1 MNEKRGEVFA
11 RRGTLPRPAKT
22 SPPPAPLHERRLTP
36 ALIATEEMLFKR
48 NREKEWFYVD
58 LEG

>member
-1 MNEKRGEVFA
+1 MSEKRGEVFA

-22 SPPPAPLHERRLTP
+22 SPPAPLHERRLPP
-36 ALIATEEMLFKR
+36 ALIATEEMRFKR
-48 NREKEWFYVD
+48 NREKEWLYAD